1 MIINHK
7 YQILLTIGLIV
18 SLLIIGQLIKLAIR
32 KFTILKSIDL
42 NRRKIIL
49 NLHYLI
55 LYILFGVFIAI
66 IWGVD
71 FRDFTVF
78 LSSILAVLGVGFIAQ
93 WSILSN
99 LTASVIL
106 FFNHPV
112 RIGHRIRIIDKD
124 YDWVGTVT
132 DISGFFLFM
141 KTDKG
146 ENKTIPNS
154 IVLQHGIEI
163 LEHLD
168 DDDVG

>member
-146 ENKTIPNS
+146 ENITIPNS